1 VITFII
7 SFSALFGTIHGH
19 GPFHFSTPYINTLLA
34 HLFLIVTSLSGLI
47 IVSYLAEKALIQNK
61 INIEKEHYRLSQ
73 SFANVGTWVW
83 KIETGER
90 FWSERIT
97 SLLGYQKSTPEA
109 TYPNFIK
116 AVHPEDRSLVESAI
130 QNCIEKNLD
139 YDIKHRVIWDD
150 NSVHWLHEKGS
161 VTRDLNGQALDM
173 IGTISDITINKSFEE
188 KIQSQLNEK
197 NILLREV
204 HHRVKNNL
212 QTIIS
217 LIAMQT
223 NNSQSQEVQDIFKG
237 LQSRLLTIAMVHKQ
251 LYDKENTSSVNLYQF
266 INELMEHASS
276 LFDFDQNN
284 INLTQL
290 NKNLL
295 LDLDR
300 VIACGLIINELI
312 TNSLKHI
319 FPLNNGLQIQLTID
333 NKDKEILV
341 SYTDNGPGS
350 QDHATS
356 DNPSHLG
363 LKLISLLSQQLQA
376 KHTLNLKHSCDFQM
390 RFKA

>member
-1 VITFII
+1 M
-7 SFSALFGTIHGH
+7 
-19 GPFHFSTPYINTLLA
+19 
-34 HLFLIVTSLSGLI
+34 
-47 IVSYLAEKALIQNK
+47 
-61 INIEKEHYRLSQ
+61 
-73 SFANVGTWVW
+73 
-83 KIETGER
+83 
-90 FWSERIT
+90 
-97 SLLGYQKSTPEA
+97 
-109 TYPNFIK
+109 
-116 AVHPEDRSLVESAI
+116 
-130 QNCIEKNLD
+130 
-139 YDIKHRVIWDD
+139 
-150 NSVHWLHEKGS
+150 HWLHEKGS